1 MIHLLWC
8 TIRPEVFKQMHP
20 YWIGRSTNTKNIKT
34 HIAVNV
40 EQHSDYIKEYFKSN
54 SLDYRIMTVKTDKIG
69 VCYPSYQLSST
80 TEGQTG
86 DIVVF
91 ASDDFLPPQNWDQY
105 LISKLEGKE
114 GGLMVRDGYQL
125 PDSSNMQYP
134 AITIPIMTW
143 GCFEK
148 LNKTIY
154 NPSFFETEKKADFIE
169 SPAED
174 ADLTQ
179 YKDHFDIV
187 FSSPPYF
194 NVERYSY
201 DDTQSWV
208 RYKNIDA
215 WNKEFLHKTI
225 ANVWPTL
232 KKGGILA
239 VNIADV
245 YASSK
250 GDGKG
255 YKEICNPMN
264 DFIKTL
270 GAEYEGCLGMEMAKR
285 PGSAGAASIIVGDEE
300 RYSEE
305 ALKKAEEAG
314 DKTFC
319 EPIWIWK
326 KL

>member
-54 SLDYRIMTVKTDKIG
+54 NLDYRIMTVKTDKIG

-105 LISKLEGKE
+105 LISKLESKE

-154 NPSFFETEKKADFIE
+154 NPVYTHMYSDCELYINLKDTGLLIDDRINDATIFEHLHHAAGKRRADQLDVQYHAKWQEDE
-169 SPAED
+169 STWNNRKNMPV
-174 ADLTQ
+174 L
-179 YKDHFDIV
+179 
-187 FSSPPYF
+187 
-194 NVERYSY
+194 ER
-201 DDTQSWV
+201 
-208 RYKNIDA
+208 I
-215 WNKEFLHKTI
+215 
-225 ANVWPTL
+225 
-232 KKGGILA
+232 
-239 VNIADV
+239 
-245 YASSK
+245 
-250 GDGKG
+250 
-255 YKEICNPMN
+255 
-264 DFIKTL
+264 
-270 GAEYEGCLGMEMAKR
+270 
-285 PGSAGAASIIVGDEE
+285 
-300 RYSEE
+300 
-305 ALKKAEEAG
+305 
-314 DKTFC
+314 
-319 EPIWIWK
+319 
-326 KL
+326 